1 MRRTV
6 VLATPRIE
14 EPHRLEAHFYRDT
27 VDAYHRARRH
37 HPLEARAEARN
48 VHGHAALFRAEDKR
62 AADQR
67 LDDAADLGPAAVVA
81 PRHRVHGPPRR
92 PPPHPPAR
100 PPRAPDRRPA
110 SLRR

>member
-37 HPLEARAEARN
+37 HPLEARAEARY

-67 LDDAADLGPAAVVA
+67 LDDAADLGPAAVA
-81 PRHRVHGPPRR
+81 PRGHRESSRRGRR
-92 PPPHPPAR
+92 PHHPAR
-100 PPRAPDRRPA
+100 TRP
-110 SLRR
+110 

>member
-67 LDDAADLGPAAVVA
+67 LDDAADLGPAAA
-81 PRHRVHGPPRR
+81 APPRHRGPGPRGPSPPR
-92 PPPHPPAR
+92 PPPPPPSR
-100 PPRAPDRRPA
+100 PRAAPG
-110 SLRR
+110 

>member
-37 HPLEARAEARN
+37 HPLEARAEARY

-67 LDDAADLGPAAVVA
+67 LDDAADLGPAAGA
-81 PRHRVHGPPRR
+81 PPGHGERGRRRGRLPHPPPPPPRR
-92 PPPHPPAR
+92 RGPGP
-100 PPRAPDRRPA
+100 
-110 SLRR
+110 